1 MRKTVST
8 IVLLACAVSLS
19 ACGVKKDASYESVQ
33 DLRAAVI
40 DSGGNC
46 PGETVEAEA
55 GDSEELIRCSD
66 AMALRWFTNEKDM
79 KMGKALFSAGFMGD
93 LSILSG
99 PNWIV
104 QGETDELAEIQ
115 ESLGGE
121 LTVS

>member
-1 MRKTVST
+1 MRKTVSAF
-8 IVLLACAVSLS
+8 VLLACAFSLS
-19 ACGVKKDASYESVQ
+19 ACGVKKDASYESVN

-40 DSGGNC
+40 DSGGYC
-46 PGETVEAEA
+46 PGETVDSTD
-55 GDSEELIRCSD
+55 GDPEELIRCSD
-66 AMALRWFTNEKDM
+66 DLALRWFTNEDDM
-79 KMGKALFSAGFMGD
+79 KMGKALFSAGFMGE

-104 QGETDELAEIQ
+104 QGETDELAAIQ

>member
-1 MRKTVST
+1 MRKTVSAL
-8 IVLLACAVSLS
+8 VLLTCAVSLS

-33 DLRAAVI
+33 DLRSAVL
-40 DSGGNC
+40 DSGGYC
-46 PGETVEAEA
+46 PGETVDAED
-55 GDSEELIRCSD
+55 GDPEEMILCSD
-66 AMALRWFTNEKDM
+66 DLALRWFTNEEDM
-79 KMGKALFSAGFMGD
+79 KMGKTLFSLGVMGD

-104 QGETDELAEIQ
+104 QGETDELAKIQ